1 MQTLKEK
8 AKTPSELTAWMFQKY
23 LERKDSKWVR
33 LEDVEEEC
41 QKCNYREVVRIRK
54 EKARKLK
61 QKLQQFKF
69 DVEEELKVLGDEVDR
84 GCWNP
89 LNVWDLLFAIK
100 TFVDKKFEELLE

>member
-1 MQTLKEK
+1 MG
-8 AKTPSELTAWMFQKY
+8 
-23 LERKDSKWVR
+23 KD
-33 LEDVEEEC
+33 
-41 QKCNYREVVRIRK
+41 IRK
-54 EKARKLK
+54 KIGKNEYVLVWVPAEDTTLGGAHYIDTTDYQIPTPEEIRESLREL